1 MKPNSKAGQAAVLV
15 LEKGMSR
22 NAAAR
27 QLGICPSAVSR
38 AVQIRTSLVTCPCCG
53 HVKREVKRS

>member
-1 MKPNSKAGQAAVLV
+1 MKPDSKAGQAARLV
-15 LEKGMSR
+15 LEKGLSR

-38 AVQIRTSLVTCPCCG
+38 AVQIRTEQVTCPCCG
-53 HVKREVKRS
+53 HTKRVRK